1 MAPNGAEWR
10 ALVNGSSMSKCEP
23 LWACSTSP
31 ASESTLTSGSLLAHG
46 LAGPLSRFGSFGG
59 ASRRR
64 SISASSGEIPRSGT
78 KRTTGS
84 ASNETKERMKG
95 WPHAMHLSPFWLSN
109 GLIVWQRKHRG
120 REGER

>member
-1 MAPNGAEWR
+1 
-10 ALVNGSSMSKCEP
+10 MSKCEP

-31 ASESTLTSGSLLAHG
+31 ASERTLTSGSLLAHG

-109 GLIVWQRKHRG
+109 GLIVWQRKHG
-120 REGER
+120 AREGER